1 MLAAD
6 PAARARHSPGR
17 AAMLAHLAAVR
28 DAMQHALHAQL
39 VDGQSIST
47 TSELAAYLRLEMGF
61 EPAEQVRVL
70 FLDVG
75 NRLISNE
82 VLFRGTV
89 DAAPLYARP
98 IVHRA
103 LDLGAAALI
112 LVHNHPS
119 GEPEPSRGD
128 VDATLELGRALA
140 PLDILIHDHVIVA
153 RRGWTSQRQRGRL

>member
-1 MLAAD
+1 M
-6 PAARARHSPGR
+6 R
-17 AAMLAHLAAVR
+17 AHLRAIR
-28 DAMQHALHAQL
+28 EAMRHALHAEL

-47 TSELAAYLRLEMGF
+47 TRELAAYLRLEMGF
-61 EPAEQVRVL
+61 EPSEQVRVL

-75 NRLISNE
+75 NRLISDE
-82 VLFRGTV
+82 LLFRGTV

-98 IVHRA
+98 IAHRA

-128 VDATLELGRALA
+128 VDATRALGRALA
-140 PLDILIHDHVIVA
+140 PLDILLHDHVIVA
-153 RRGWTSQRQRGRL
+153 RRGWTSLRQRGLL